1 MAATRRSPLDA
12 LRRNVI
18 LPFRRAGGVARGM
31 LLTGIVLVLFFV
43 LCAVFADLLA
53 PYGFDQYRT
62 EDGTRFPDL
71 APPSPE
77 HLFGTTVR
85 QVDLFS
91 VIAYG
96 ARTAIIVVVLSL
108 VLSLVVGV
116 PMGLISGY
124 VGGRL
129 DRVLMLV
136 ADAMFAFPSLLLA
149 ITISFTLSSISG
161 GGIFTAAIAITV
173 VYAPQYFRVV
183 RNSVLSV
190 KQEPY
195 VEAARTLGAS
205 SWRTALRYV
214 LPNVIQSIPVV
225 ATLNAADAILT
236 LAGLGFLGYG
246 VQPNEAAEW
255 GYELQRALADVGS
268 GVWWTALFPGMAILL
283 FVLGLTLLGEGMN
296 DVFNSSSRGAGRRRS
311 RSGRRSD
318 GAGRPAIPSRLGQEA
333 DHVR

>member
-1 MAATRRSPLDA
+1 MRAHRRPLIA
-12 LRRNVI
+12 ELRRAVV
-18 LPFRRAGGVARGM
+18 LPFSRAGGVAKGM
-31 LLTGIVLVLFFV
+31 LITGVVLVALFV
-43 LCAVFADLLA
+43 LCAIFADLIA
-53 PYGFDQYRT
+53 PYGFDQYRAD
-62 EDGTRFPDL
+62 DGSRFPDL

-96 ARTAIIVVVLSL
+96 ARTAIAVVLLSL
-108 VLSLVVGV
+108 VLSLLVGV

-129 DRVLMLV
+129 DRALMLV

-149 ITISFTLSSISG
+149 ITISFALSSVAG
-161 GGIFTAAIAITV
+161 GGILTAAIAITV

-205 SWRTALRYV
+205 QWRTAVRYV

-268 GVWWTALFPGMAILL
+268 GVWWTALFPGSAILL

-296 DVFNSSSRGAGRRRS
+296 DVFNSSSRSAGRRR
-311 RSGRRSD
+311 
-318 GAGRPAIPSRLGQEA
+318 AGRTRRRMPPAPSAQKEEGTRVA
-333 DHVR
+333 

>member
-1 MAATRRSPLDA
+1 MGAHRRSLVAD
-12 LRRNVI
+12 LRRTVV
-18 LPFRRAGGVARGM
+18 LPFRRAGGVAKGM
-31 LLTGIVLVLFFV
+31 LVTGVVLVAIFV
-43 LCAVFADLLA
+43 LCAIFADLIA
-53 PYGFDQYRT
+53 PYAFDQYRAD
-62 EDGTRFPDL
+62 DGSRFPDL
-71 APPSPE
+71 APPSTE

-96 ARTAIIVVVLSL
+96 ARTAITVVILSL

-124 VGGRL
+124 VGGKL

-149 ITISFTLSSISG
+149 ITISFALSSIAG
-161 GGIFTAAIAITV
+161 GGILTASIAITV

-205 SWRTALRYV
+205 PWRTAVRYV

-255 GYELQRALADVGS
+255 GYELQRALADVGA
-268 GVWWTALFPGMAILL
+268 GVWWTALFPGLAILL

-296 DVFNSSSRGAGRRRS
+296 DVFNGSSRGTATRRRA
-311 RSGRRSD
+311 RTRRM
-318 GAGRPAIPSRLGQEA
+318 RPAPPETMKEA
-333 DHVR
+333 THVG